1 MRKEPNERM
10 MNGDKG
16 SRGGR
21 KAEDGTIETH
31 VGTKVWE
38 VEGEGREAWIN

>member
-16 SRGGR
+16 SRGGKKGKGGNDR
-21 KAEDGTIETH
+21 DTRGY
-31 VGTKVWE
+31 
-38 VEGEGREAWIN
+38 EGLGC

>member
-21 KAEDGTIETH
+21 RGEKGTIETH
-31 VGTKVWE
+31 RRY
-38 VEGEGREAWIN
+38 EGLGR